1 MLRSSAN
8 WSVTCVV
15 PCELVELIESRPA
28 IAENWRSSGVATEAA
43 IVSGLAPGQA
53 RRDLD
58 RREVDVREVAH
69 GQRAEADRA
78 EQEDPGHDERRH
90 DGPPDEGL
98 GDAHPLVLFS
108 AFIST
113 FAPGK
118 RRSWP
123 SVTTRSPAARPF
135 AIATTPSAD
144 GPVFTG
150 RGSTVRSSFTT

>member
-1 MLRSSAN
+1 MPGGSWRAAAAIAVWTSCEAASMLRSSAN

-28 IAENWRSSGVATEAA
+28 IAENCRSSGVATEAA

-58 RREVDVREVAH
+58 RRKVDVREVAD

-98 GDAHPLVLFS
+98 GDAHPLVLGS
-108 AFIST
+108 ALISAST
-113 FAPGK
+113 P
-118 RRSWP
+118 P
-123 SVTTRSPAARPF
+123 SRP
-135 AIATTPSAD
+135 
-144 GPVFTG
+144 G
-150 RGSTVRSSFTT
+150 RGAAGRP